1 MDDFFSEASEN
12 IVTRPLARLGPA
24 RGVGRA
30 PPIPRAVVPMSV
42 CVPTIDFGAF
52 EGRDP
57 EAHARV
63 VRQVAD
69 ACERVG
75 FFFASNHGI
84 EERVLSDALRHARG
98 FFEQPLEAKMRVA
111 DLKKGY
117 IPVGGC
123 DNAVR
128 PSSMHEK
135 FSCGPV
141 DVDENDEY
149 YVGADARAA
158 LYFGERNRWPSTP
171 SGFRDAYE
179 SYYRAVV
186 GFVDVL
192 HRAFAEAL
200 GAPPTFFSRSSRK
213 HVSNLV
219 ALRYPPVQEEASR
232 VEIVSKSPL
241 ERVRP
246 HTDPTDV
253 TVLLFEDG
261 PRGLQVMPEGG
272 ASANEWIDV
281 PDDAADR
288 DDETERMKKKLLVNL
303 GDATQFW
310 TNDRWRSTRHRVIV
324 RDVEEAKRDRVSLVF
339 FHAPDYDARVDAA
352 ALAAAQMAEEDSEKV
367 VSATRPARYAPF
379 EYSERTHFAQLA
391 RDERGLRDRQ
401 VLDPRGERAGLTER

>member
-1 MDDFFSEASEN
+1 
-12 IVTRPLARLGPA
+12 
-24 RGVGRA
+24 
-30 PPIPRAVVPMSV
+30 MSV
-42 CVPTIDFGAF
+42 SVPTIDFGAF

-111 DLKKGY
+111 DLKEGY

-141 DVDENDEY
+141 DVDENDAY

-158 LYFGERNRWPSTP
+158 LYFGEPNRWPSAP

-179 SYYRAVV
+179 SYYRAVA
-186 GFVDVL
+186 GFVDTT

-200 GAPPTFFSRSSRK
+200 GAPETFFAKSSKK

-219 ALRYPPVQEEASR
+219 ALRYPPVDPSDAGF
-232 VEIVSKSPL
+232 PL

-261 PRGLQVMPEGG
+261 PRGLQVLPDG
-272 ASANEWIDV
+272 ANGANAWID
-281 PDDAADR
+281 PAPENAAGA
-288 DDETERMKKKLLVNL
+288 ETKAPFSRNETKTKTKLLVNL

-310 TNDRWRSTRHRVIV
+310 TNDLWRSTRHRVVV
-324 RDVEEAKRDRVSLVF
+324 RDAEDARRDRLSLVF
-339 FHAPDYDARVDAA
+339 FHAPDYDARVDAR
-352 ALAAAQMAEEDSEKV
+352 ALAEAQKGEPEEKKV
-367 VSATRPARYAPF
+367 VSVSRPARYPPF
-379 EYSERTHFAQLA
+379 EASDRTHFAQLA
-391 RDERGLRDRQ
+391 RDARGARDRQ
-401 VLDPRGERAGLTER
+401 VIDANTNERVGRTEQ

>member
-1 MDDFFSEASEN
+1 
-12 IVTRPLARLGPA
+12 
-24 RGVGRA
+24 
-30 PPIPRAVVPMSV
+30 MSV
-42 CVPTIDFGAF
+42 SVPTIDFGAF

-141 DVDENDEY
+141 DVDENDAY
-149 YVGADARAA
+149 YAGADARAA
-158 LYFGERNRWPSTP
+158 LYFGEPNRWPSAP

-179 SYYRAVV
+179 SYYRAVA
-186 GFVDVL
+186 GFVDTT

-200 GAPPTFFSRSSRK
+200 GAPETFFAKSSKK

-219 ALRYPPVQEEASR
+219 ALRYPPVSDPSDAGF
-232 VEIVSKSPL
+232 PL

-261 PRGLQVMPEGG
+261 PRGLQVLPDWANG
-272 ASANEWIDV
+272 ADPRWID
-281 PDDAADR
+281 PAPENAAGATIEAPKR
-288 DDETERMKKKLLVNL
+288 NETKTKTKLLVNL

-310 TNDRWRSTRHRVIV
+310 TNDLWRSTRHRVVV
-324 RDVEEAKRDRVSLVF
+324 RDAEDARRDRLSLVF
-339 FHAPDYDARVDAA
+339 FHAPDYDARVDAR
-352 ALAAAQMAEEDSEKV
+352 ALAEAQKVVSKKKV
-367 VSATRPARYAPF
+367 VSASRPARYPPF
-379 EYSERTHFAQLA
+379 EASDRTHFAQLA
-391 RDERGLRDRQ
+391 RDARGARDRQ
-401 VLDPRGERAGLTER
+401 VIDANTNERVGLTEQ

>member
-1 MDDFFSEASEN
+1 
-12 IVTRPLARLGPA
+12 
-24 RGVGRA
+24 
-30 PPIPRAVVPMSV
+30 MSV
-42 CVPTIDFGAF
+42 SVPTIDFGAF

-63 VRQVAD
+63 VEQVAD

-141 DVDENDEY
+141 DVDENDAY

-158 LYFGERNRWPSTP
+158 MYFGEPNRWPSAP

-179 SYYRAVV
+179 SYYRAVA
-186 GFVDVL
+186 GFVDTM

-200 GAPPTFFSRSSRK
+200 GAPQAFFAKSSKK

-219 ALRYPPVQEEASR
+219 ALRYPPVADTSDAGF
-232 VEIVSKSPL
+232 PL

-261 PRGLQVMPEGG
+261 PRGLQVLPEGSNG
-272 ASANEWIDV
+272 ANAWID
-281 PDDAADR
+281 PAPEDAAAR
-288 DDETERMKKKLLVNL
+288 ETPKHATLSTTKTKLLVNL

-324 RDVEEAKRDRVSLVF
+324 RDAEDARRDRMSLVF
-339 FHAPDYDARVDAA
+339 FHAPDYDARVDAR
-352 ALAAAQMAEEDSEKV
+352 ALAEAQKGEPNDEKKV
-367 VSATRPARYAPF
+367 VSASRPARYPPF
-379 EYSERTHFAQLA
+379 EASDRTHFAQLA
-391 RDERGLRDRQ
+391 RDARGARDRQ
-401 VLDPRGERAGLTER
+401 VIDANTNERVGLTEQ

>member
-1 MDDFFSEASEN
+1 
-12 IVTRPLARLGPA
+12 
-24 RGVGRA
+24 
-30 PPIPRAVVPMSV
+30 MSV
-42 CVPTIDFGAF
+42 SVPTIDFGAF

-158 LYFGERNRWPSTP
+158 LYFGERNRWPNTP

-186 GFVDVL
+186 GFVDKL

-219 ALRYPPVQEEASR
+219 ALRYPPVEDFEA
-232 VEIVSKSPL
+232 SKSPL

-281 PDDAADR
+281 PDDFYAADR
-288 DDETERMKKKLLVNL
+288 DDDDDDEREERMKKKNLLVNL

-310 TNDRWRSTRHRVIV
+310 TNDLWRSTRHRVIV
-324 RDVEEAKRDRVSLVF
+324 RDVEEARRDRVSLVF

-352 ALAAAQMAEEDSEKV
+352 ALAAAQTAFPDESRKV

-401 VLDPRGERAGLTER
+401 VLDARGERAGLTER

>member
-1 MDDFFSEASEN
+1 
-12 IVTRPLARLGPA
+12 
-24 RGVGRA
+24 
-30 PPIPRAVVPMSV
+30 MSV
-42 CVPTIDFGAF
+42 SVPTIDFGAF

-158 LYFGERNRWPSTP
+158 LYFGERNRWPNTP

-186 GFVDVL
+186 GFVDKL

-219 ALRYPPVQEEASR
+219 ALRYPPVEDFEA
-232 VEIVSKSPL
+232 SKSPL

-281 PDDAADR
+281 PDDFYAADR
-288 DDETERMKKKLLVNL
+288 DDDDDDEQEERMKKKKKNLLVNL

-310 TNDRWRSTRHRVIV
+310 TNDLWRSTRHRVIV
-324 RDVEEAKRDRVSLVF
+324 RDVEEARRDRVSLVF

-352 ALAAAQMAEEDSEKV
+352 ALAAAQTAFPDESRKV

-401 VLDPRGERAGLTER
+401 VLDARGERAGLTER

>member
-1 MDDFFSEASEN
+1 
-12 IVTRPLARLGPA
+12 
-24 RGVGRA
+24 
-30 PPIPRAVVPMSV
+30 MSV
-42 CVPTIDFGAF
+42 SVPTIDFGAF

-141 DVDENDEY
+141 DVDENDAY
-149 YVGADARAA
+149 YAGADARAA
-158 LYFGERNRWPSTP
+158 LYFGEPNRWPSAP

-179 SYYRAVV
+179 SYYRAVA
-186 GFVDVL
+186 GFVDTT

-200 GAPPTFFSRSSRK
+200 GAPETFFAKSSKK

-219 ALRYPPVQEEASR
+219 ALRYPPVDPSDAGF
-232 VEIVSKSPL
+232 PL

-261 PRGLQVMPEGG
+261 PRGLQVLPDWANG
-272 ASANEWIDV
+272 ADPRWID
-281 PDDAADR
+281 PAPENAAGAMEAPKR
-288 DDETERMKKKLLVNL
+288 NETKTKTKLLVNL

-310 TNDRWRSTRHRVIV
+310 TNDLWRSTRHRVVV
-324 RDVEEAKRDRVSLVF
+324 RDAEDARRDRLSLVF
-339 FHAPDYDARVDAA
+339 FHAPDYDARVDAR
-352 ALAAAQMAEEDSEKV
+352 ALAEAQKVVSKKKV
-367 VSATRPARYAPF
+367 VSASRPARYPPF
-379 EYSERTHFAQLA
+379 EASDRTHFAQLA
-391 RDERGLRDRQ
+391 RDARGARDRQ
-401 VLDPRGERAGLTER
+401 VIDANTNERVGLTEQ

>member
-1 MDDFFSEASEN
+1 
-12 IVTRPLARLGPA
+12 
-24 RGVGRA
+24 
-30 PPIPRAVVPMSV
+30 MSV
-42 CVPTIDFGAF
+42 SVPTIDFGAF

-141 DVDENDEY
+141 DVDENDAY
-149 YVGADARAA
+149 YAGADARAA
-158 LYFGERNRWPSTP
+158 LYFGEPNRWPSAP

-179 SYYRAVV
+179 SYYRAVA
-186 GFVDVL
+186 GFVDTT

-200 GAPPTFFSRSSRK
+200 GAPETFFAKSSKK

-219 ALRYPPVQEEASR
+219 ALRYPPVADPSDAGF
-232 VEIVSKSPL
+232 PL

-261 PRGLQVMPEGG
+261 PRGLQVLPDWANG
-272 ASANEWIDV
+272 ADPRWID
-281 PDDAADR
+281 PAPENAAGAMEAPKR
-288 DDETERMKKKLLVNL
+288 NETKTKLLVNL

-310 TNDRWRSTRHRVIV
+310 TNDLWRSTRHRVVV
-324 RDVEEAKRDRVSLVF
+324 RDAEDARRDRLSLVF
-339 FHAPDYDARVDAA
+339 FHAPDYDARVDAR
-352 ALAAAQMAEEDSEKV
+352 ALAEAQKVVSKKKV
-367 VSATRPARYAPF
+367 VSASRPARYPPF
-379 EYSERTHFAQLA
+379 EASDRTHFAQLA
-391 RDERGLRDRQ
+391 RDARGARDRQ
-401 VLDPRGERAGLTER
+401 VIDANTNERVGLTEQ

>member
-1 MDDFFSEASEN
+1 
-12 IVTRPLARLGPA
+12 
-24 RGVGRA
+24 
-30 PPIPRAVVPMSV
+30 MSV
-42 CVPTIDFGAF
+42 SVPTIDFGAF
-52 EGRDP
+52 EGPDP
-57 EAHARV
+57 EAHASV
-63 VRQVAD
+63 VREVAD

-141 DVDENDEY
+141 DVDENDAY

-158 LYFGERNRWPSTP
+158 MYFGEPNRWPSAP

-179 SYYRAVV
+179 SYYRAVA
-186 GFVDVL
+186 GFVDTM

-200 GAPPTFFSRSSRK
+200 GAPEAFFAKSSKK

-219 ALRYPPVQEEASR
+219 ALRYPPVADPSDAGF
-232 VEIVSKSPL
+232 PL

-261 PRGLQVMPEGG
+261 PRGLQVLPEGSNG
-272 ASANEWIDV
+272 ANAWID
-281 PDDAADR
+281 PAPEDAAAH
-288 DDETERMKKKLLVNL
+288 ETPKHATLSKTKTKLLVNL

-310 TNDRWRSTRHRVIV
+310 TNDLWRSTRHRVVV
-324 RDVEEAKRDRVSLVF
+324 RDAEDARRDRLSLVF
-339 FHAPDYDARVDAA
+339 FHAPDYDARVDAR
-352 ALAAAQMAEEDSEKV
+352 ALAEAQKEKGELGEEKKV
-367 VSATRPARYAPF
+367 VSASRPARYPPF
-379 EYSERTHFAQLA
+379 EASDRTHFAQLA
-391 RDERGLRDRQ
+391 RDARGARDRQ
-401 VLDPRGERAGLTER
+401 VIDANTNERVGLTEQ

>member
-1 MDDFFSEASEN
+1 
-12 IVTRPLARLGPA
+12 
-24 RGVGRA
+24 
-30 PPIPRAVVPMSV
+30 MSV
-42 CVPTIDFGAF
+42 SVPTIDFGAF

-141 DVDENDEY
+141 DVDENDAY
-149 YVGADARAA
+149 YAGADARAA
-158 LYFGERNRWPSTP
+158 LYFGEPNRWPSAP

-179 SYYRAVV
+179 SYYRAVA
-186 GFVDVL
+186 GFVDTT

-200 GAPPTFFSRSSRK
+200 GAPETFFAKSSKK

-219 ALRYPPVQEEASR
+219 ALRYPPVDPSDAGF
-232 VEIVSKSPL
+232 PL

-261 PRGLQVMPEGG
+261 PRGLQVLPDWANG
-272 ASANEWIDV
+272 ADPRWID
-281 PDDAADR
+281 PAPENAAGAMEAPKR
-288 DDETERMKKKLLVNL
+288 NETKTKTKLLVNL

-310 TNDRWRSTRHRVIV
+310 TNDLWRSTRHRVVV
-324 RDVEEAKRDRVSLVF
+324 RDAEDARRDRLSLVF
-339 FHAPDYDARVDAA
+339 FHAPDYDARVDAR
-352 ALAAAQMAEEDSEKV
+352 ALAEAQKDFTKKKV
-367 VSATRPARYAPF
+367 VSASRPARYPPF
-379 EYSERTHFAQLA
+379 EASDRTHFAQLA
-391 RDERGLRDRQ
+391 RDARGARDRQ
-401 VLDPRGERAGLTER
+401 VIDANTNERVGLTEQ

>member
-1 MDDFFSEASEN
+1 MSFS
-12 IVTRPLARLGPA
+12 
-24 RGVGRA
+24 
-30 PPIPRAVVPMSV
+30 
-42 CVPTIDFGAF
+42 VPTIDFGAF

-141 DVDENDEY
+141 DVDENDAY
-149 YVGADARAA
+149 YAGADARAA
-158 LYFGERNRWPSTP
+158 LYFGEPNRWPSSL

-179 SYYRAVV
+179 SYYRAVA
-186 GFVDVL
+186 GFVDARIL
-192 HRAFAEAL
+192 RALAAAL
-200 GAPPTFFSRSSRK
+200 DAPPNFFSRRAKK

-219 ALRYPPVQEEASR
+219 ALRYPPIAARSVTT
-232 VEIVSKSPL
+232 PL

-261 PRGLQVMPEGG
+261 PRGLQVLPDWANG
-272 ASANEWIDV
+272 ANAWID
-281 PDDAADR
+281 PAPEDAGSK
-288 DDETERMKKKLLVNL
+288 TKTKLLVNL

-310 TNDRWRSTRHRVIV
+310 TNDLWRSTRHRVVV
-324 RDVEEAKRDRVSLVF
+324 RDAEDARRDRLSLVF
-339 FHAPDYDARVDAA
+339 FHAPDYDARVDAR
-352 ALAAAQMAEEDSEKV
+352 ALAEAQKEKGELGEKKV
-367 VSATRPARYAPF
+367 VSASRPARYPPF
-379 EYSERTHFAQLA
+379 EASDRTHFAQLA
-391 RDERGLRDRQ
+391 RDARGARDRQ
-401 VLDPRGERAGLTER
+401 VIDANTNERVGLTEQ

>member
-1 MDDFFSEASEN
+1 
-12 IVTRPLARLGPA
+12 
-24 RGVGRA
+24 
-30 PPIPRAVVPMSV
+30 MSV
-42 CVPTIDFGAF
+42 SVPTIDFGAF

-141 DVDENDEY
+141 DVDENDAY
-149 YVGADARAA
+149 YAGADARAA
-158 LYFGERNRWPSTP
+158 LYFGEPNRWPSAP

-179 SYYRAVV
+179 SYYRAVA
-186 GFVDVL
+186 GFVDTT

-200 GAPPTFFSRSSRK
+200 GAPEAFFAKSSKK

-219 ALRYPPVQEEASR
+219 ALRYPPVADPSDAGF
-232 VEIVSKSPL
+232 PL

-261 PRGLQVMPEGG
+261 PRGLQVLPEGSNG
-272 ASANEWIDV
+272 ANAWID
-281 PDDAADR
+281 PAPEDAAAG
-288 DDETERMKKKLLVNL
+288 EVAEKTKTKLLVNL

-352 ALAAAQMAEEDSEKV
+352 ALAAAQTAEEDSEKV

>member
-1 MDDFFSEASEN
+1 
-12 IVTRPLARLGPA
+12 
-24 RGVGRA
+24 
-30 PPIPRAVVPMSV
+30 MSV
-42 CVPTIDFGAF
+42 SVPTIDFGAF
-52 EGRDP
+52 EGPDP

-63 VRQVAD
+63 VREVAD

-84 EERVLSDALRHARG
+84 EERVLSDALRHARA

-111 DLKKGY
+111 DLRKGY

-128 PSSMHEK
+128 PTSMHEK

-141 DVDENDEY
+141 DVDENDAY
-149 YVGADARAA
+149 YAGADARAS
-158 LYFGERNRWPSTP
+158 LYFGEPNRWPSSP

-179 SYYRAVV
+179 SYYRAVA
-186 GFVDVL
+186 GFVDARIL
-192 HRAFAEAL
+192 RALAAAL
-200 GAPPTFFSRSSRK
+200 DAPPNFFSRRAKK

-219 ALRYPPVQEEASR
+219 ALRYPPIAARSVTT
-232 VEIVSKSPL
+232 PL

-261 PRGLQVMPEGG
+261 PRGLQVLPEGRG
-272 ASANEWIDV
+272 QSNAWIDV
-281 PDDAADR
+281 PDD
-288 DDETERMKKKLLVNL
+288 DDAEGETKRMGIPKTKKLLVNL

-310 TNDRWRSTRHRVIV
+310 TNDVWRSTRHRVVV
-324 RDVEEAKRDRVSLVF
+324 RDSDDARRDRVSLVF
-339 FHAPDYDARVDAA
+339 FHAPDYDARVDAR
-352 ALAAAQMAEEDSEKV
+352 ALAEAQARGDKGGEDEERREKKRV
-367 VSATRPARYAPF
+367 VSASRPARYAPF
-379 EYSERTHFAQLA
+379 EYFERTHFAQLA

-401 VLDPRGERAGLTER
+401 VLDADGERAGLTER

>member
-1 MDDFFSEASEN
+1 
-12 IVTRPLARLGPA
+12 
-24 RGVGRA
+24 
-30 PPIPRAVVPMSV
+30 MSV
-42 CVPTIDFGAF
+42 SVPTIDFGAF
-52 EGRDP
+52 EGPDP

-63 VRQVAD
+63 VREVAD

-84 EERVLSDALRHARG
+84 EERVLSDALRHARA

-111 DLKKGY
+111 DLRKRY

-141 DVDENDEY
+141 DVDENDAY
-149 YVGADARAA
+149 YAGADARAA
-158 LYFGERNRWPSTP
+158 LYFGEPNRWPSAP

-179 SYYRAVV
+179 SYYRAVA
-186 GFVDVL
+186 GFVDTT

-200 GAPPTFFSRSSRK
+200 GAPEAFFAKSSKK

-219 ALRYPPVQEEASR
+219 ALRYPPVADPSDAGF
-232 VEIVSKSPL
+232 PL

-261 PRGLQVMPEGG
+261 PRGLQVLPDWANG
-272 ASANEWIDV
+272 ANAWID
-281 PDDAADR
+281 PAPEDAGSK
-288 DDETERMKKKLLVNL
+288 TKTKLLVNL

-310 TNDRWRSTRHRVIV
+310 TNDLWRSTRHRVVV
-324 RDVEEAKRDRVSLVF
+324 RDAEDARRDRLSLVF
-339 FHAPDYDARVDAA
+339 FHAPDYDARVDAR
-352 ALAAAQMAEEDSEKV
+352 ALAEAQKEKGELGEEKKV
-367 VSATRPARYAPF
+367 VSASRPARYPPF
-379 EYSERTHFAQLA
+379 EASDRTHFAQLA
-391 RDERGLRDRQ
+391 RDARGARDRQ
-401 VLDPRGERAGLTER
+401 VIDANTNERVGLTEQ

>member
-1 MDDFFSEASEN
+1 
-12 IVTRPLARLGPA
+12 
-24 RGVGRA
+24 
-30 PPIPRAVVPMSV
+30 
-42 CVPTIDFGAF
+42 
-52 EGRDP
+52 
-57 EAHARV
+57 
-63 VRQVAD
+63 
-69 ACERVG
+69 
-75 FFFASNHGI
+75 
-84 EERVLSDALRHARG
+84 
-98 FFEQPLEAKMRVA
+98 MRVA

-158 LYFGERNRWPSTP
+158 LYFGERNRWPNTP

-186 GFVDVL
+186 GFVDKL

-219 ALRYPPVQEEASR
+219 ALRYPPVEDFEA
-232 VEIVSKSPL
+232 SKSPL

-281 PDDAADR
+281 PDDFYAADR
-288 DDETERMKKKLLVNL
+288 DDDDDDEQEERMKKKKKNLLGNR
-303 GDATQFW
+303 GDATQ
-310 TNDRWRSTRHRVIV
+310 
-324 RDVEEAKRDRVSLVF
+324 
-339 FHAPDYDARVDAA
+339 
-352 ALAAAQMAEEDSEKV
+352 
-367 VSATRPARYAPF
+367 
-379 EYSERTHFAQLA
+379 
-391 RDERGLRDRQ
+391 
-401 VLDPRGERAGLTER
+401 

>member
-1 MDDFFSEASEN
+1 
-12 IVTRPLARLGPA
+12 
-24 RGVGRA
+24 
-30 PPIPRAVVPMSV
+30 MSV
-42 CVPTIDFGAF
+42 SVPTIDFGAF

-158 LYFGERNRWPSTP
+158 LYFGERNRWPNTP

-186 GFVDVL
+186 GFVDKL

-219 ALRYPPVQEEASR
+219 ALRYPPVEDFEA
-232 VEIVSKSPL
+232 SKSPL

-272 ASANEWIDV
+272 ACANEWIDV
-281 PDDAADR
+281 PDDFYAADR
-288 DDETERMKKKLLVNL
+288 DDDDDDEREERMKKKNLLVNL

-310 TNDRWRSTRHRVIV
+310 TNDLWRSTRHRVIV
-324 RDVEEAKRDRVSLVF
+324 RDVEEARRDRVSLVF

-352 ALAAAQMAEEDSEKV
+352 ALAAAQTAFPDESRKV

-401 VLDPRGERAGLTER
+401 VLDARGERAGLTER

>member
-1 MDDFFSEASEN
+1 
-12 IVTRPLARLGPA
+12 
-24 RGVGRA
+24 
-30 PPIPRAVVPMSV
+30 MSV
-42 CVPTIDFGAF
+42 SVPTIDFGAF

-158 LYFGERNRWPSTP
+158 LYFGERNRWPNTP

-186 GFVDVL
+186 GFVDKL

-219 ALRYPPVQEEASR
+219 ALRYPPVEDFEA
-232 VEIVSKSPL
+232 SKSPL

-281 PDDAADR
+281 PDDFYAADR
-288 DDETERMKKKLLVNL
+288 DDDDDDEQEERMKKKNLLVNL

-310 TNDRWRSTRHRVIV
+310 TNDLWRSTRHRVIV
-324 RDVEEAKRDRVSLVF
+324 RDVEEARRDRVSLVF

-352 ALAAAQMAEEDSEKV
+352 ALAAAQTAFPDESRKV

-379 EYSERTHFAQLA
+379 EYSERTHFAQLK

-401 VLDPRGERAGLTER
+401 VLDALGERAGLTER

>member
-1 MDDFFSEASEN
+1 
-12 IVTRPLARLGPA
+12 
-24 RGVGRA
+24 
-30 PPIPRAVVPMSV
+30 MSV
-42 CVPTIDFGAF
+42 SVPTIDFGAF

-158 LYFGERNRWPSTP
+158 LYFGERNRWPNTP

-186 GFVDVL
+186 GFVDKL

-219 ALRYPPVQEEASR
+219 ALRYPPVEDFEA
-232 VEIVSKSPL
+232 SKSPL

-281 PDDAADR
+281 PDDFYAADR
-288 DDETERMKKKLLVNL
+288 DDDDDEKEGMKKKKKNLLVNL

-310 TNDRWRSTRHRVIV
+310 TNDLWRSTRHRVLV
-324 RDVEEAKRDRVSLVF
+324 RDVEEARRDRVSLVF

-352 ALAAAQMAEEDSEKV
+352 ALAAAQTAFPDESRKV

-379 EYSERTHFAQLA
+379 EYSERTHFAQLK

-401 VLDPRGERAGLTER
+401 VLDARGERAGLTER

>member
-1 MDDFFSEASEN
+1 
-12 IVTRPLARLGPA
+12 
-24 RGVGRA
+24 
-30 PPIPRAVVPMSV
+30 MSV
-42 CVPTIDFGAF
+42 SVPTIDFGAF

-141 DVDENDEY
+141 DVDENDAY
-149 YVGADARAA
+149 YAGADARAA
-158 LYFGERNRWPSTP
+158 LYFGEPNRWPSAP

-179 SYYRAVV
+179 SYYRAVA
-186 GFVDVL
+186 GFVDTT

-200 GAPPTFFSRSSRK
+200 GAPETFFAKSSKK

-219 ALRYPPVQEEASR
+219 ALRYPPVADPSDAGF
-232 VEIVSKSPL
+232 PL

-261 PRGLQVMPEGG
+261 PRGLQVLPDWANG
-272 ASANEWIDV
+272 ADPRWID
-281 PDDAADR
+281 PAPENAAGAMEAPKR
-288 DDETERMKKKLLVNL
+288 NETKTKTKLLVNL

-310 TNDRWRSTRHRVIV
+310 TNDLWRSTRHRVVV
-324 RDVEEAKRDRVSLVF
+324 RDAEDARRDRLSLVF
-339 FHAPDYDARVDAA
+339 FHAPDYDARVDAR
-352 ALAAAQMAEEDSEKV
+352 ALAEAQKVVSKKKV
-367 VSATRPARYAPF
+367 VSASRPARYPPF
-379 EYSERTHFAQLA
+379 EASDRTHFAQLA
-391 RDERGLRDRQ
+391 RDARGARDRQ
-401 VLDPRGERAGLTER
+401 VIDANTNERVGLTEQ

>member
-1 MDDFFSEASEN
+1 
-12 IVTRPLARLGPA
+12 
-24 RGVGRA
+24 
-30 PPIPRAVVPMSV
+30 MSV
-42 CVPTIDFGAF
+42 SVPTIDFGAF

-158 LYFGERNRWPSTP
+158 LYFGERNRWPNTP

-186 GFVDVL
+186 GFVDKL

-219 ALRYPPVQEEASR
+219 ALRYPPVEDFEA
-232 VEIVSKSPL
+232 SKSPL

-281 PDDAADR
+281 PDDFYAADR
-288 DDETERMKKKLLVNL
+288 DDDDDDEREERMKKKNLLVNL

-310 TNDRWRSTRHRVIV
+310 TNDLWRSTRHRVIV
-324 RDVEEAKRDRVSLVF
+324 RDVEEARRDRVSLVF

-352 ALAAAQMAEEDSEKV
+352 ALAAAQTAFPDESRKV

-379 EYSERTHFAQLA
+379 EYSERTHFAQLK

-401 VLDPRGERAGLTER
+401 VLDARGERAGLTER

>member
-1 MDDFFSEASEN
+1 
-12 IVTRPLARLGPA
+12 
-24 RGVGRA
+24 
-30 PPIPRAVVPMSV
+30 MSV
-42 CVPTIDFGAF
+42 SVPTIDFGAF

-141 DVDENDEY
+141 DVDENDAY
-149 YVGADARAA
+149 YAGADARAA
-158 LYFGERNRWPSTP
+158 LYFGEPNRWPSAP

-179 SYYRAVV
+179 SYYRAVA
-186 GFVDVL
+186 GFVDTT

-200 GAPPTFFSRSSRK
+200 GAPETFFAKSSKK

-219 ALRYPPVQEEASR
+219 ALRYPPVADPSDAGF
-232 VEIVSKSPL
+232 PL

-261 PRGLQVMPEGG
+261 PRGLQVLPDWANG
-272 ASANEWIDV
+272 ADPRWID
-281 PDDAADR
+281 PAPENAAGAMEAPKR
-288 DDETERMKKKLLVNL
+288 NETKTKTKLLVNL

-310 TNDRWRSTRHRVIV
+310 TNDLWRSTRHRVVV
-324 RDVEEAKRDRVSLVF
+324 RDAEDARRDRLSLVF
-339 FHAPDYDARVDAA
+339 FHAPDYDARVDAR
-352 ALAAAQMAEEDSEKV
+352 ALAEAQKDFTKKKV
-367 VSATRPARYAPF
+367 VSASRPARYPPF
-379 EYSERTHFAQLA
+379 EASDRTHFAQLA
-391 RDERGLRDRQ
+391 RDARGARDRQ
-401 VLDPRGERAGLTER
+401 VIDANTNERVGLTEQ

>member
-1 MDDFFSEASEN
+1 
-12 IVTRPLARLGPA
+12 
-24 RGVGRA
+24 
-30 PPIPRAVVPMSV
+30 MSV
-42 CVPTIDFGAF
+42 SVPTIDFGAF

-158 LYFGERNRWPSTP
+158 LYFGERNRWPNTP

-186 GFVDVL
+186 GFVDKL

-219 ALRYPPVQEEASR
+219 ALRYPPVEDFEA
-232 VEIVSKSPL
+232 SKSPL

-281 PDDAADR
+281 PDDFYAADR
-288 DDETERMKKKLLVNL
+288 DDDDDDEQEERMKKKKK
-303 GDATQFW
+303 TCS
-310 TNDRWRSTRHRVIV
+310 ST
-324 RDVEEAKRDRVSLVF
+324 
-339 FHAPDYDARVDAA
+339 
-352 ALAAAQMAEEDSEKV
+352 
-367 VSATRPARYAPF
+367 SATRRSSGPTTFGEARGTGSSCATSRRRDATAFRWCSSTRRTTTRAWTRRRSPRRRRLF
-379 EYSERTHFAQLA
+379 RTNRARSSRRLGRRDTRRSSTRSERTSRSSNETSAVCATDRCWTRGANA
-391 RDERGLRDRQ
+391 RD
-401 VLDPRGERAGLTER
+401 

>member
-1 MDDFFSEASEN
+1 
-12 IVTRPLARLGPA
+12 
-24 RGVGRA
+24 
-30 PPIPRAVVPMSV
+30 MSV
-42 CVPTIDFGAF
+42 SVPTIDFGAF

-158 LYFGERNRWPSTP
+158 LYFGERNRWPNTP

-186 GFVDVL
+186 GFVDKL

-219 ALRYPPVQEEASR
+219 ALRYPPVEDFEA
-232 VEIVSKSPL
+232 SKSPL

-281 PDDAADR
+281 PDDFYAADR
-288 DDETERMKKKLLVNL
+288 DDDDDDEQEERMKKKKKPARQPRRR
-303 GDATQFW
+303 DAVLDQ
-310 TNDRWRSTRHRVIV
+310 RPL
-324 RDVEEAKRDRVSLVF
+324 AK
-339 FHAPDYDARVDAA
+339 H
-352 ALAAAQMAEEDSEKV
+352 AAQGHRARRRGG
-367 VSATRPARYAPF
+367 ATRPRF
-379 EYSERTHFAQLA
+379 V
-391 RDERGLRDRQ
+391 G
-401 VLDPRGERAGLTER
+401 VLPRAGLRRARGRGGARRGADGFSGRIAQGRLGDSAGAIRAVRVLGANALRAAQTRRARSARPTGAGRAGRTRGTDGTVKGVRD